1 MFGGLNEITED
12 LYTNNSTF
20 GGERGKKTD
29 GDGRRKQTH
38 KTRAGKIHSGVDSF
52 A

>member
-20 GGERGKKTD
+20 GGGREKKRRRWEAKTNTQNE
-29 GDGRRKQTH
+29 GREN
-38 KTRAGKIHSGVDSF
+38 SF
-52 A
+52 WG

>member
-20 GGERGKKTD
+20 GGERRKKKND
-29 GDGRRKQTH
+29 GDGRRKQTP
-38 KTRAGKIHSGVDSF
+38 KTRAGGENSLW

>member
-20 GGERGKKTD
+20 GGERKKKKQRRWEAKTNTQNE
-29 GDGRRKQTH
+29 GRE
-38 KTRAGKIHSGVDSF
+38 ISF
-52 A
+52 WG